1 MVVALDGPAGAGK
14 SSVARRVAE
23 QAGFAWLNSGS
34 FYRAVTWAVLSE
46 GRDPADRDAVI
57 RTARS
62 VNLTLDGEGGV
73 MVDGRPVEHLL
84 RSDAVDGWAARVSAL
99 PDVRAEVNHRLRDI
113 AAGRDV
119 VVDGRDIATVVFPDA
134 EIKVYLDADVATRA
148 QRRHRQ
154 GTSGMT
160 LEEIERSIGERDRFD
175 RAKPVAPLVV
185 APGALVLD
193 TSHLTIEE
201 VCERVL
207 DAIRVKKLTLGD
219 KRQV

>member
-23 QAGFAWLNSGS
+23 RAGFSWLNSGS
-34 FYRAVTWAVLSE
+34 FYRAVTWAVMESGL
-46 GRDPADRDAVI
+46 DPADRDAVI
-57 RTARS
+57 RIARAARLD
-62 VNLTLDGEGGV
+62 VDGEGGV
-73 MVDGRPVEHLL
+73 TVEGRPVERLL
-84 RSDAVDGWAARVSAL
+84 RSDAIDAWVARHSAI
-99 PDVRAEVNHRLRDI
+99 PEVRAEVNRRLRGI
-113 AAGRDV
+113 AAARDV

-134 EIKVYLDADVATRA
+134 EVKIYLDADVATRA
-148 QRRHRQ
+148 RRRHAQ
-154 GTSGMT
+154 GTSGLT
-160 LEEIERSIGERDRFD
+160 LEQIERAIAERDRFD
-175 RAKPVAPLVV
+175 RAKPAAPLMV

-219 KRQV
+219 MRRV